1 MTVIYND
8 FDKFNQKELNEE
20 ISWNIA
26 RGNIDM
32 AGLNE
37 EAKQAIKM
45 QVVELLS
52 SRKDVSISDL
62 IKMQKNGY
70 LNSYETIYYM
80 KLLGRDQKQ

>member
-32 AGLNE
+32 VGLNE
-37 EAKQAIKM
+37 EAKQAIKKM

-52 SRKDVSISDL
+52 SRKRCF
-62 IKMQKNGY
+62 Y
-70 LNSYETIYYM
+70 F
-80 KLLGRDQKQ
+80 